1 MSRTRRPVFMASK
14 LVQDGV
20 CSHPAIPYSPLRV
33 SFWENRLREPRSG
46 ALRVTSEALAKR
58 MGGGVS
64 GVEALAAVAKDLER
78 TMQRIPTAWEVLLA
92 VKVMLSSP
100 F

>member
-1 MSRTRRPVFMASK
+1 MPRNRRPVFMASK
-14 LVQDGV
+14 LTSNSA
-20 CSHPAIPYSPLRV
+20 CSHPNVRYSPLRV

-46 ALRVTSEALAKR
+46 ALKVTSEALAKR
-58 MGGGVS
+58 MDDGIS
-64 GVEALAAVAKDLER
+64 GAEALAAVAKDLER
-78 TMQRIPTAWEVLLA
+78 TMQRIPTAWEVLVA

>member
-1 MSRTRRPVFMASK
+1 MPRNRCPIFTASRLT
-14 LVQDGV
+14 QDTTQA
-20 CSHPAIPYSPLRV
+20 HPIVPYSPLRI

-46 ALRVTSEALAKR
+46 ALKVTSEALAKR
-58 MGGGVS
+58 MDGGIS
-64 GVEALAAVAKDLER
+64 GAEALAAVAKDLER
-78 TMQRIPTAWEVLLA
+78 TMQRIPTAWEVLVA

>member
-1 MSRTRRPVFMASK
+1 MPRNRRPIFTASR
-14 LVQDGV
+14 LTQNNTH
-20 CSHPAIPYSPLRV
+20 SRPAAPYSPLRI

-46 ALRVTSEALAKR
+46 ALKVTSEALAKR
-58 MGGGVS
+58 MDGGIS
-64 GVEALAAVAKDLER
+64 GAEALAAVAKDLER
-78 TMQRIPTAWEVLLA
+78 TMQRIPTAWEVLVA

>member
-1 MSRTRRPVFMASK
+1 MPRSRRRSVSSSTLTRNSA
-14 LVQDGV
+14 
-20 CSHPAIPYSPLRV
+20 CSHPSVIYSPLRV

-46 ALRVTSEALAKR
+46 ALKVTSEALAKR

-78 TMQRIPTAWEVLLA
+78 TMQRIPTAWEVLVA

>member
-1 MSRTRRPVFMASK
+1 MPRNRRPIFTASR
-14 LVQDGV
+14 LTQNNTH
-20 CSHPAIPYSPLRV
+20 SRPAAPYSPLRV
-33 SFWENRLREPRSG
+33 SFWENRMGEPRSG
-46 ALRVTSEALAKR
+46 ALKATGEALAKR
-58 MGGGVS
+58 AGGDSTGA
-64 GVEALAAVAKDLER
+64 EALAAVAKDLER

>member
-20 CSHPAIPYSPLRV
+20 CSHPAVPYSPLRV
-33 SFWENRLREPRSG
+33 SFWENRMREPRSG
-46 ALRVTSEALAKR
+46 ALKATGEALAKR
-58 MGGGVS
+58 AGGESTGA
-64 GVEALAAVAKDLER
+64 EALAAVAKDLER

-92 VKVMLSSP
+92 VKVTLSTP

>member
-1 MSRTRRPVFMASK
+1 MPRNRRSILTASRLTQDTTHSRPAT
-14 LVQDGV
+14 
-20 CSHPAIPYSPLRV
+20 PYSPLRV

-46 ALRVTSEALAKR
+46 ALKVTSEALAKR
-58 MGGGVS
+58 MDDGIS
-64 GVEALAAVAKDLER
+64 DAEALAAVAKDLER